1 MGMEDVAKK
10 IYDRF
15 IDDPAGFAVAFTN
28 IFQEVDGTPQTL
40 YPLQISFLN
49 SKKKPGE
56 SIVTVVKCRQSGFST
71 SIKAKA
77 IHHAYFGLVPNI
89 LIASAS
95 ERQAQKIMTEIREHF
110 ESMPEWM
117 RPNFGKN
124 NATELHLE
132 SGTKIISL
140 PANPQ
145 TVRGFT
151 GMVFWDEAAAFSR
164 KDSEKFFSAIYP
176 SVSKGYQLI
185 LVSTPD
191 GKDNKFY
198 DLCNPKLDENGNE
211 KGGIKAGKIIKVMWD
226 KVPHIKKFIDE
237 EDIEDYS
244 DKMFLQEYC
253 CEFLEDS
260 EDSLFNIEL
269 IDGKFINKEL
279 TLYSLKEIEMPE
291 DEKQPG
297 WISSEYIRKD
307 IKERYDKIFIGYDPS
322 ISSAKDSD
330 GSAVIAAGIKGEIW
344 EIIFIRK
351 LPKGMTQKDQCN
363 YVSRLALCLQADKVG
378 FDSTGGMG
386 LTFEERL
393 KDTPIKN
400 KLVSV
405 NFGGNFKQQEY
416 SELKHRIEAN
426 KMKCPEHAEIRKQ
439 ILNLGY
445 NSSTGQI
452 KAMGSW
458 RTNKDDIPSALL
470 CALACRN
477 KKSKAAFTI
486 L

>member
-1 MGMEDVAKK
+1 MQKDEIIKK

-28 IFQEVDGTPQTL
+28 IFQEKDGTPQTL
-40 YPLQISFLN
+40 YPLQIEFLN
-49 SKKKPGE
+49 NKKKPGE
-56 SIVTVVKCRQSGFST
+56 SIVAVVKCRQSGFST

-77 IHHAYFGLVPNI
+77 LHHAYFGLVPNI

-95 ERQAQKIMTEIREHF
+95 ERQAQKIMTELKEHF
-110 ESMPEWM
+110 ESMPEFLK
-117 RPNFGKN
+117 PNFSRA

-132 SGTKIISL
+132 SGSKLISL

-145 TVRGFT
+145 TVRGFS
-151 GMVFWDEAAAFSR
+151 GLVFWDECSMFSR

-198 DLCNPKLDENGNE
+198 DLCNPKLDENGEE
-211 KGGIKAGKIIKVMWD
+211 KKGIKAGKIIKVMWN
-226 KVPHIKKFIDE
+226 KVPHIKKFIE
-237 EDIEDYS
+237 EEEIEDYS
-244 DKMFLQEYC
+244 DKTFLQEYC
-253 CEFLEDS
+253 CEFLEDA
-260 EDSLFNIEL
+260 EDSLFNLEL
-269 IDGKFINKEL
+269 IDGKFIDKEL

-291 DEKQPG
+291 DDNKPG
-297 WISSEYIRKD
+297 WISSEYVRKD

-330 GSAVIAAGIKGEIW
+330 GSAIIAVGIKGEIW

-363 YVSRLALCLQADKVG
+363 YVSRLALCLQADKIG

-426 KMKCPEHAEIRKQ
+426 KIKCPEHAEMRKQ

-445 NSSTGQI
+445 NGSTGQI